1 MTKYTKNGK
10 VHYRINATENALRA
24 LGVTPDTH
32 ARKAFNQK
40 KKSGIPKS
48 HWSEQ
53 TKLKYQRN
61 TPINYYDKKT
71 GKQVWSK
78 TGTEVIY
85 KHPAMEAWNDK
96 ASKWEKAKTVG
107 KAAGKGAAN
116 ALRDTVDAKDIV
128 KSGPKGLTKSLGP
141 IGGGLSYYSNY
152 HDARADGLS
161 GKEAH
166 SRAAVDTTVDVA
178 VGGAVQAGLTAAG
191 TAFIP
196 IPGVGTAIG
205 VVAGVGA
212 NWLLNKKFGKS
223 EKSVMDY
230 TKSAFRKVKNW
241 FN

>member
-1 MTKYTKNGK
+1 
-10 VHYRINATENALRA
+10 
-24 LGVTPDTH
+24 
-32 ARKAFNQK
+32 
-40 KKSGIPKS
+40 
-48 HWSEQ
+48 
-53 TKLKYQRN
+53 
-61 TPINYYDKKT
+61 
-71 GKQVWSK
+71 
-78 TGTEVIY
+78 
-85 KHPAMEAWNDK
+85 MEAWNDK

-128 KSGPKGLTKSLGP
+128 KSGPTKGLTKSLGP

-161 GKEAH
+161 GKKAH
-166 SRAAVDTTVDVA
+166 SRAAVDTTLDVA
-178 VGGAVQAGLTAAG
+178 VGGAVQAGSVALFTA
-191 TAFIP
+191 IVP

-212 NWLLNKKFGKS
+212 NLLLNKKFGKS